1 MTKGETSTPT
11 REQNIALQCPKL
23 NASNYTTWAI
33 MMETILKAY
42 GLWET
47 LEATEVTNEKKDTY
61 AAKAHVFS
69 QLSGRYSNQV
79 GTVRDCKGIIV
90 QPLKDKTLVRNYENS
105 VPKKFLP
112 IVASIE
118 QYSEIDEMSFEEAM
132 GRIITFEERIKSQ
145 DEPEENYQNKLL
157 MARSSNQNHGNGRG
171 RNFSKEEKGRG
182 TSFQQSTREQN
193 KNKMRCYECGDLGH
207 FARECTKWK
216 KKNKQEESHLIYETD
231 NEPTLL

>member
-1 MTKGETSTPT
+1 MKNNETVSNFAEKLGSIRGKFKSLGST
-11 REQNIALQCPKL
+11 
-23 NASNYTTWAI
+23 
-33 MMETILKAY
+33 
-42 GLWET
+42 
-47 LEATEVTNEKKDTY
+47 
-61 AAKAHVFS
+61 
-69 QLSGRYSNQV
+69 
-79 GTVRDCKGIIV
+79 
-90 QPLKDKTLVRNYENS
+90 LKDKTLVRKLLNS

-112 IVASIE
+112 IVAFIE

-171 RNFSKEEKGRG
+171 RNFSKQEKGRG

-207 FARECTKWK
+207 FARECTK
-216 KKNKQEESHLIYETD
+216 
-231 NEPTLL
+231 